1 MRLCPVPIYSATL
14 TATPGGAAGNFHTLA
29 LMRRMIDA
37 GAVDP
42 RVMSAAHSI
51 IWLQPERDEL
61 AEACAL
67 YEYVRDCVRY
77 VRDVAGVETLCDPAM
92 TLQRQVGD
100 CDDQTVLMCAL
111 LESCGYPTR
120 LIMAGYHGSDFEHVY
135 AQVFTGG
142 DWITADPIERV
153 QCFGWE
159 APGATVRHVE
169 ARSWR

>member
-1 MRLCPVPIYSATL
+1 MRLCPVPVYRATL
-14 TATPGGAAGNFHTLA
+14 SATPGGAAGNFHTLR
-29 LMRRMIDA
+29 LMRQMIDA

-51 IWLQPERDEL
+51 IWLAPERDEV

-67 YEYVRDCVRY
+67 YEFVRDNVRY
-77 VRDVAGVETLCDPAM
+77 VRDVVGVETLCDPAM

-120 LIMAGYHGSDFEHVY
+120 LIMAGYSGADFEHVY
-135 AQVFTGG
+135 AQVHVRGEWVTV
-142 DWITADPIERV
+142 DPIERA

-169 ARSWR
+169 TRLWR